1 VGLRGS
7 GTVVVASSMGKNW
20 ARLTGATAARENVS
34 RDKNPY
40 RGELRTWWEAGWDQV
55 DKLRCAEQGAKA

>member
-1 VGLRGS
+1 MGLRGS

-55 DKLRCAEQGAKA
+55 DKLRCAEQGAEA

>member
-1 VGLRGS
+1 
-7 GTVVVASSMGKNW
+7 MGKNW

-40 RGELRTWWEAGWDQV
+40 CGGLRAWWETGWDQV